1 MYASNTAGPARKQ
14 ALDLMIRTSEVS
26 LAFGGQKLFKE
37 VTISFTPGNCYGLI
51 GANGSGKS
59 TFLKILAGD
68 IQPDAGTV
76 LLNPDMRVALL
87 RQDQFAFDE
96 YTPLQTVIMGYTR
109 LYKIMQERDAI
120 YAKGDMTDAEGI
132 RAGELE
138 GEFAELNGYDAE
150 SEAATLLDKLGVGE
164 DLINQ
169 PMKTLEAGMKI
180 RVLLAQALFGNPD
193 VLLLDEPTNHL
204 DLKTITWLEN
214 FLYNFQNTVVVVS
227 HDRHFLNKVCTHTA
241 DVDFGKIQLYVGNY
255 DFWYQAS
262 QLAMQQKKDADKRA
276 TEKIADLQAFVQR
289 FSANAS
295 KSKQASARKKLIEKL
310 TPEEMP
316 ASSRRTPFIF
326 FKPDR
331 RCGDKIL
338 EVNDL
343 CKSIDGVPVLQNLS
357 FRVNAEDKIALIG
370 TNNVAKTTLFRILAG
385 ELEADQG
392 FIKWGQTITW
402 TYGPKDNAEY
412 FLKEQPVIDW
422 LRQYTTSDD
431 TNYIRGYL
439 GRMLFSGDEAMKQIS
454 VLSGGERARCMLSR
468 MMISGAN
475 VLLLDEP
482 TNHLDLESISSLND
496 AVAKFSDVVI
506 FSSHDHQLVNTAA
519 NRIIEFTPGGIIDKV
534 TTFDEYLEDP
544 GVQAL
549 RDNLYHQHAEVEL

>member
-1 MYASNTAGPARKQ
+1 
-14 ALDLMIRTSEVS
+14 MIRTNAVS

-68 IQPDAGTV
+68 IQPDAGEV
-76 LLNPDMRVALL
+76 LVNPGLRVALL

-109 LYKIMQERDAI
+109 LYQVMQERDAL
-120 YAKGDMTDAEGI
+120 YALGEMTEAQGL

-138 GEFAELNGYDAE
+138 GEFAELNGYDAD
-150 SEAATLLDKLGVGE
+150 SEAATLLDRLGVGE
-164 DLINQ
+164 DLLNQ
-169 PMKTLEAGMKI
+169 PMKALEAGKKI

-227 HDRHFLNKVCTHTA
+227 HDRHFLNKVCTHIA

-276 TEKIADLQAFVQR
+276 TDKIAELQAFVQR

-316 ASSRRTPFIF
+316 ASSRRTPFIG

-338 EVNDL
+338 EVNDVS
-343 CKSIDGVPVLQNLS
+343 KSIDGVPVLENLS

-385 ELEADQG
+385 ELEPDRG

-402 TYGPKDNAEY
+402 TYGPMDNADY
-412 FLKEQPVIDW
+412 FRKEQTVLEW
-422 LRQYTTSDD
+422 LRQYTASED
-431 TNYIRGYL
+431 TNFIRGFL
-439 GRMLFSGDEAMKQIS
+439 GRMLFSGDEATKSIS

-496 AVAKFSDVVI
+496 GVARFSDVVI
-506 FSSHDHQLVNTAA
+506 FSSHDHQFVNTVA
-519 NRIIEFTPGGIIDKV
+519 NRIIEFTPGGVIDKV

-549 RDNLYHQHAEVEL
+549 RDNLYHQHSEVEL